1 MAEQKKIRKEGYI
14 SKKGAKVKN
23 WKKRYLV
30 IETDKLSYFED
41 ESMKSKKGE
50 ILHKNIKKVQQ
61 LEEYGK
67 GKTKKKYIFSI
78 ETHSDKSDRTYF
90 IQATDESSRRGWIEA
105 VQALIYEAFVDAVN
119 EAQGSELGT
128 RKLGVEDFEQLKLI
142 GRGGFGRVLLVKK
155 KENQQIYAMK
165 ILKKKFV
172 VEQNQVTHTTTERNV
187 MVKLEHPFLTKLHF
201 AFQDDKSLY
210 FVMDFING
218 GELFHHLR
226 REKKF
231 SEDRTRFYAAE
242 IISALTYLHT
252 RGIVYRDL
260 KPENVLLGRDGHVV
274 VTDFGLAKE
283 GLHDNERTE
292 TRAGTPEYL
301 APEVIKGEKYT
312 KSVDWWAVGILVYE
326 MLTGAPPFIDSD
338 IQKLFQKITGGDIKF
353 PDYVSQDAADF
364 VSHLLARDT
373 SKRLADP
380 VKIKSHSWFKSTDW
394 EKLDAKAIQPP
405 FVPKVSAEDDLT
417 QIDPEFLQQ
426 PIQDDEDPGDVPAEK
441 KVPLNDL
448 FIGFT
453 FIEK

>member
-1 MAEQKKIRKEGYI
+1 
-14 SKKGAKVKN
+14 
-23 WKKRYLV
+23 
-30 IETDKLSYFED
+30 
-41 ESMKSKKGE
+41 
-50 ILHKNIKKVQQ
+50 
-61 LEEYGK
+61 
-67 GKTKKKYIFSI
+67 
-78 ETHSDKSDRTYF
+78 
-90 IQATDESSRRGWIEA
+90 
-105 VQALIYEAFVDAVN
+105 VN
-119 EAQGSELGT
+119 
-128 RKLGVEDFEQLKLI
+128 DFDQLKLI
-142 GRGGFGRVLLVKK
+142 GRGGFGRVLLVRKK
-155 KENQQIYAMK
+155 DNKQIYAMK
-165 ILKKKFV
+165 ILKKKFI

-231 SEDRTRFYAAE
+231 SEDRTRFYTCE
-242 IISALTYLHT
+242 IVSALTYLHT
-252 RGIVYRDL
+252 RGIIYRDL
-260 KPENVLLGRDGHVV
+260 KPENVLLGRDGHIV

-326 MLTGAPPFIDSD
+326 MLTGSPPFIDTD
-338 IQKLFQKITGGDIKF
+338 IQKLFQKVTGGEIKF
-353 PDYVSQDAADF
+353 PDNISADAVDF
-364 VSHLLARDT
+364 VSQLLTRDPG
-373 SKRLADP
+373 KRLADP
-380 VKIKSHSWFKSTDW
+380 VKIKEHTWFKTLNW
-394 EKLDAKAIQPP
+394 EKLEAKEIQPP
-405 FVPKVSAEDDLT
+405 FVPKVTADDDFS

-426 PIQDDEDPGDVPAEK
+426 PIQDDEPAGKDEPPTGGK
-441 KVPLNDL
+441 KLNHDL